1 MTNLL
6 QDRFFAWLL
15 IALTQAGMLASFAA
29 GQQPA
34 PAESDTLAGPKVVD
48 NAKTNAKPT
57 LMQPSFDGTME
68 ELTERPEVALLRQ
81 LPLSEMEKAATD
93 TLLAERTIQVNKL
106 LAENLEEFLALQ
118 SLLQEV
124 AGGGSP
130 YPQPPANAD
139 DQGGMKESEAPGE
152 RPNQRPAEQRLR
164 EKMFALRDKAKDLIE
179 PPLVDQMASHLSSEN
194 QQKLRSAVDE
204 FYRSNPAPNSP
215 RPGGSLAAPRSREPG
230 VPLRPREEQRIETQ
244 QLLRE
249 LGRSL
254 RSIVDERRSRFDELV
269 KAVEPT
275 PEQESKIQSI
285 LRDQGVAGQLK
296 PTTAQRSESFRKIMD
311 VLTPAQRQKLR
322 EALAR

>member
-1 MTNLL
+1 MSEPSALAPVS
-6 QDRFFAWLL
+6 DRFQTRQELVDF
-15 IALTQAGMLASFAA
+15 IEQQTTQAVEKAVAPRAPVERRVPWVTSGPVGRDSEGYSVLKAAAFALGYA
-29 GQQPA
+29 GADQ
-34 PAESDTLAGPKVVD
+34 
-48 NAKTNAKPT
+48 AK
-57 LMQPSFDGTME
+57 E
-68 ELTERPEVALLRQ
+68 ELHVHQQLKELYQTHGFVPHCGHQSFLVPLATEH
-81 LPLSEMEKAATD
+81 LPAFEP
-93 TLLAERTIQVNKL
+93 R
-106 LAENLEEFLALQ
+106 
-118 SLLQEV
+118 
-124 AGGGSP
+124 G
-130 YPQPPANAD
+130 
-139 DQGGMKESEAPGE
+139 
-152 RPNQRPAEQRLR
+152 QRLR
-164 EKMFALRDKAKDLIE
+164 QEIREKMLALREKAKDLIV
-179 PPLVDQMASHLSSEN
+179 PPLVDQIASHLSSEN